1 MHHIVVHVMSET
13 KSQPMT
19 VPVNGMY
26 DCLCCG
32 SSNVDSDVAM
42 EDTSYTVET
51 LECRDCLFAWEIEY
65 DVNRDVPESTSPE
78 ITSRPAVVW
87 TEDDE

>member
-1 MHHIVVHVMSET
+1 MSET

-19 VPVNGMY
+19 VSIEKMH
-26 DCLCCG
+26 DCPRCG
-32 SSNVDSDVAM
+32 SSDVYSDIPA
-42 EDTSYTVET
+42 EDASHTVET

-65 DVNRDVPESTSPE
+65 DVNRDVPEPEPPE

-87 TEDDE
+87 TDDD